1 MKKFKL
7 IIASLIAFLSILL
20 NIYQMNENPK
30 TNPVDTVKV
39 DSVIV
44 DSVSV
49 DSVKVDV
56 FDIVSDVTN

>member
-30 TNPVDTVKV
+30 INPVDTIDTVKV
-39 DSVIV
+39 DTNRVLIDTTFV
-44 DSVSV
+44 N
-49 DSVKVDV
+49 
-56 FDIVSDVTN
+56 IVSDITN

>member
-30 TNPVDTVKV
+30 TNPVDTIDTIKV
-39 DSVIV
+39 DTNRVLIDTTFV
-44 DSVSV
+44 N
-49 DSVKVDV
+49 
-56 FDIVSDVTN
+56 IVSDITN